1 MKNKS
6 KFIISSL
13 AIGSLLV
20 SVLYV
25 PLASAESE
33 SVNQNQN
40 RSKNMNMG
48 MRWDN
53 DNDQKENNGR
63 GMPMRQPGVFGTVT
77 AINGNIISVSG
88 KLLKSGTSTSIS
100 TSTNVTYAVDAT
112 NAKII
117 KNNATSSISSILV
130 NDTVRV
136 QGTVSGTNVS
146 ATIIH
151 DGAIMNGRMGGGN
164 GGSGM
169 GGFGMMT
176 GDGNPIVG
184 GKVTALSGNSI
195 TIKNASN
202 ITYTVDATN
211 AKIVKQGATSTISSI
226 LVGDNLMVQGPVSGS
241 SITATFVRD
250 QGVDQNNNL
259 TENKDG
265 KENKKVG
272 AGFWGGFRGFFKNI
286 FGF

>member
-13 AIGSLLV
+13 AIGSLLA
-20 SVLYV
+20 STLYV
-25 PLASAESE
+25 PLASAESG
-33 SVNQNQN
+33 SMNQNQN
-40 RSKNMNMG
+40 WSKGMG
-48 MRWDN
+48 MRGEDGRE
-53 DNDQKENNGR
+53 QKENNGR

-88 KLLKSGTSTSIS
+88 KLLKSGTSTSNS
-100 TSTNVTYAVDAT
+100 TSTNVIYAVDAT

-117 KNNATSSISSILV
+117 KNNATSSISSVLV

-151 DGAIMNGRMGGGN
+151 DGAIMNGRMGDVGRKNN
-164 GGSGM
+164 GVDAIV
-169 GGFGMMT
+169 

-202 ITYTVDATN
+202 VTYTVDATN

-272 AGFWGGFRGFFKNI
+272 AGFWGDFRGFFRNI

>member
-13 AIGSLLV
+13 AIGSLLA
-20 SVLYV
+20 STLYV

-33 SVNQNQN
+33 SVSQNQN

-88 KLLKSGTSTSIS
+88 KLLKSGTSTSNS
-100 TSTNVTYAVDAT
+100 TSTNVIYAVDAT

-117 KNNATSSISSILV
+117 KNNATSSISSVLV

-136 QGTVSGTNVS
+136 QGTVSGTSVV
-146 ATIIH
+146 ATVVH
-151 DGAIMNGRMGGGN
+151 DGAIMNGRMGDAGRKNN
-164 GGSGM
+164 GGDAIV
-169 GGFGMMT
+169 

>member
-1 MKNKS
+1 MKSKN

-13 AIGSLLV
+13 AIGSLLA
-20 SVLYV
+20 STLYV
-25 PLASAESE
+25 PLASAESG
-33 SVNQNQN
+33 SVSQNQN
-40 RSKNMNMG
+40 WSKGMG
-48 MRWDN
+48 MRGEDGRE
-53 DNDQKENNGR
+53 QKENNGR

-77 AINGNIISVSG
+77 AINGNTISVLG
-88 KLLKSGTSTSIS
+88 RAFQNGTSTNI
-100 TSTNVTYAVDAT
+100 TYTVDAT

-117 KNNATSSISSILV
+117 KNNATSSISSVLV

-136 QGTVSGTNVS
+136 QGTVSGTSVV
-146 ATIIH
+146 ATVVH
-151 DGAIMNGRMGGGN
+151 DGAIMNGRMGDVDRKNN
-164 GGSGM
+164 GM
-169 GGFGMMT
+169 DAIA
-176 GDGNPIVG
+176 GDGNSIVG

-202 ITYTVDATN
+202 VTYTVDATN
-211 AKIVKQGATSTISSI
+211 AKIVKQGATSTVSNI
-226 LVGDNLMVQGPVSGS
+226 LVGDNLMVQGPVNGS
-241 SITATFVRD
+241 SITATLVRD

-272 AGFWGGFRGFFKNI
+272 TGFWGGFRGFFRNI

>member
-13 AIGSLLV
+13 AIGSLLA
-20 SVLYV
+20 STLYV

-33 SVNQNQN
+33 SMNQNQN
-40 RSKNMNMG
+40 WSKGMG
-48 MRWDN
+48 MRGEDGRE
-53 DNDQKENNGR
+53 QKKNNGR

-77 AINGNIISVSG
+77 AVSGNTISVLG
-88 KLLKSGTSTSIS
+88 RVFQNGTSTNI
-100 TSTNVTYAVDAT
+100 TYTVDAT

-117 KNNATSSISSILV
+117 KNNATSSISSVLV

-136 QGTVSGTNVS
+136 QGTVSGTSVV
-146 ATIIH
+146 ATVVH
-151 DGAIMNGRMGGGN
+151 DGAIMNGRMGDAGRKNN
-164 GGSGM
+164 GGDAIV
-169 GGFGMMT
+169 

-195 TIKNASN
+195 TIKNVSN
-202 ITYTVDATN
+202 ITYTVNATN
-211 AKIVKQGATSTISSI
+211 AKIVKQGATSTISNI
-226 LVGDNLMVQGPVSGS
+226 IVGDNLMVQGPVNGS
-241 SITATFVRD
+241 SITATLIRD

-265 KENKKVG
+265 KENKKVSI
-272 AGFWGGFRGFFKNI
+272 GFWGGFRGFFKNI